1 MPLKTKK
8 LLGQILIEGGL
19 LTKKQLEDA
28 LPYQKKSGLKLGQF
42 LVREGV
48 VSESQIV
55 DMVSTQL
62 NLKKYS
68 ADRYRVEQDL
78 ANVVPADLAF
88 RYQAA
93 PLKKTGLLLTVAMI
107 DPMDINA
114 VDAIEVYTNNEVET
128 VICTEQDLNQLLS
141 TLYGSSLGIGGV
153 LEDMEEM
160 QYDKEGE
167 KQQVTEDV
175 EVSSLQG
182 MAEEAPVVRL
192 VNSVLSQGVRE
203 GASDIHISPEKD
215 FVQVRFRV
223 DGKLHEVP
231 APPKS
236 MFLPIV
242 SRLKILANMDIS
254 VSRIPQDG
262 RFTVKMKNKEIN
274 IRASTIPSIYGE
286 NMVLRLLDTSSGVY
300 SLERL
305 GMADRDRAKIV
316 SVISRP
322 YGMILSTG
330 PTGSGKST
338 SLYSLLKTINKPD
351 INIIT
356 VEDPV
361 EYRIEKICQVQLN
374 RKAGMTFADGL
385 RSILRQDPDVI
396 MVGEIRDTETAT
408 IAVQAALTGHKVL
421 STLHTNDSAG
431 AVTRFIDMG
440 IEPFLVASTMIA
452 SFAQRLVRTV
462 CVNCKKPF
470 EPPPEA
476 LAYWNIAHGNNSNF
490 QHGEGCFN
498 CMHTGY
504 KGRTGIYEVLLIE
517 DEVQQMILKRSSS
530 HDIARAATEAG
541 SFSTL
546 KEDAAQ
552 KIVEGITTFEEA
564 ASAVLT

>member
-8 LLGQILIEGGL
+8 RLGEILVEGGL
-19 LTKKQLEDA
+19 LTKKQIDEA

-48 VSESQIV
+48 VNEAQIV
-55 DMVSTQL
+55 DMVSAQL

-68 ADRYRVEQDL
+68 VGKYKVDNEL
-78 ANVVPADLAF
+78 SNVLPADIAF

-93 PLKKTGLLLTVAMI
+93 PLKKTGLLLTVAMT

-141 TLYGSSLGIGGV
+141 SLYGTYSGIDGV
-153 LEDMEEM
+153 LEDMEDM
-160 QYDKEGE
+160 QYDKVNE
-167 KQQVTEDV
+167 KAQSTEDV

-192 VNSVLSQGVRE
+192 VNSILSQGVRE
-203 GASDIHISPEKD
+203 GASDIHISPEKE

-236 MFLPIV
+236 MFLPII

-274 IRASTIPSIYGE
+274 IRVSTIPSIYGE
-286 NMVLRLLDTSSGVY
+286 NLVLRLLDTSSGVY

-305 GMADRDRAKIV
+305 GMSEIDRSKIV

-338 SLYSLLKTINKPD
+338 SLYSILKTINQPD

-396 MVGEIRDTETAT
+396 MVGEIRDSETAT

-421 STLHTNDSAG
+421 STLHTNDASG
-431 AVTRFIDMG
+431 AITRFIDMG

-452 SFAQRLVRTV
+452 SFGQRLVRTI
-462 CVNCKKPF
+462 CPSCK
-470 EPPPEA
+470 EPYTPPQEA
-476 LAYWNIAHGNNSNF
+476 LSYWGLSNNNASF
-490 QHGEGCFN
+490 QHGTGCFN

-517 DEVQQMILKRSSS
+517 DMVQQLILKKSS
-530 HDIARAATEAG
+530 AREISVAAAEAG
-541 SFSTL
+541 NFTTL
-546 KEDAAQ
+546 KDDAAK
-552 KIVEGITTFEEA
+552 KIVTGITTFEEA
-564 ASAVLT
+564 VSAVLT